1 MNAFIFR
8 YVTCLAFSSTGDVI
22 TGDSNGNVFIWGRG
36 YNAVTKVMRKVHDG
50 PIFSI
55 CVLKDGS
62 IITGGG
68 KDSRIVKFDTLYR
81 KTGMEAQLPEHLGS
95 IRTLS
100 QGRGSQL
107 LLGTTKNSILTG
119 NFDLNFQEIMVGHV
133 SDVWALAASPTQPQF
148 ISAGHDRMIHLWDT
162 LTHSVVWSN
171 DVGEQVKLFNIEEN
185 VQKIQFGISGSVS
198 LLLSRGRGSGGWDG
212 YRQVGCSRRSH
223 KVTTMLLDVNF
234 WMKMES
240 MYL

>member
-1 MNAFIFR
+1 MNFWQLDPTSFTLSRKTGIFDARDKPKCVFWIFAPSVVDFLVFTVAVTITSKTDIFR

-171 DVGEQVKLFNIEEN
+171 DVGEQVVHDIWKSSN
-185 VQKIQFGISGSVS
+185 
-198 LLLSRGRGSGGWDG
+198 
-212 YRQVGCSRRSH
+212 
-223 KVTTMLLDVNF
+223 
-234 WMKMES
+234 MEF
-240 MYL
+240 

>member
-1 MNAFIFR
+1 
-8 YVTCLAFSSTGDVI
+8 
-22 TGDSNGNVFIWGRG
+22 
-36 YNAVTKVMRKVHDG
+36 MRKVHDG

-171 DVGEQVKLFNIEEN
+171 DVGEQVKLFNIEQN
-185 VQKIQFGISGSVS
+185 VQKKTINLGFQAQSACFSPEGEV
-198 LLLSRGRGSGGWDG
+198 LV
-212 YRQVGCSRRSH
+212 VGT
-223 KVTTMLLDVNF
+223 VTGKWVVLDAATR
-234 WMKMES
+234 
-240 MYL
+240 

>member
-1 MNAFIFR
+1 MSTALTKTTDSTFR

-171 DVGEQVKLFNIEEN
+171 DVGEQVVHVLKRTDIKKEN
-185 VQKIQFGISGSVS
+185 SVDNFDCRLSPPASPLRARS
-198 LLLSRGRGSGGWDG
+198 LLLALSPASGSSLMQPPGD
-212 YRQVGCSRRSH
+212 H
-223 KVTTMLLDVNF
+223 HH
-234 WMKMES
+234 E
-240 MYL
+240 

>member
-1 MNAFIFR
+1 MTLR

-171 DVGEQVKLFNIEEN
+171 DVGEQVGGDPTYCGIPEKIIFNSASRLSLPASLPRERSLWL
-185 VQKIQFGISGSVS
+185 VQSLESGSS
-198 LLLSRGRGSGGWDG
+198 LMRPPGDNGFHDDDVVPDG
-212 YRQVGCSRRSH
+212 VVH
-223 KVTTMLLDVNF
+223 D
-234 WMKMES
+234 
-240 MYL
+240 

>member
-1 MNAFIFR
+1 MNFWQLDPTSFTLSRKTGIFDARDKPKYVSFWFLLSHSQLVLSSIDIKSTNNWIIVITCR

-171 DVGEQVKLFNIEEN
+171 DVGEQV
-185 VQKIQFGISGSVS
+185 
-198 LLLSRGRGSGGWDG
+198 G
-212 YRQVGCSRRSH
+212 YLTEG
-223 KVTTMLLDVNF
+223 
-234 WMKMES
+234 
-240 MYL
+240 

>member
-1 MNAFIFR
+1 MCFWIFAPSVVDFLVFTVAVTITSKTDIFR

-171 DVGEQVKLFNIEEN
+171 DVGEQVVYDIEKDKFKYVWN
-185 VQKIQFGISGSVS
+185 FKKKRPLTNLIAGSVR
-198 LLLSRGRGSGGWDG
+198 LLLP
-212 YRQVGCSRRSH
+212 
-223 KVTTMLLDVNF
+223 
-234 WMKMES
+234 
-240 MYL
+240 

>member
-1 MNAFIFR
+1 MCFWIFAPSVVDFLVFTVAVTITSKTDIFR

-171 DVGEQVKLFNIEEN
+171 DVGEQVVHDIWKSSNMCGILKRN
-185 VQKIQFGISGSVS
+185 V
-198 LLLSRGRGSGGWDG
+198 R
-212 YRQVGCSRRSH
+212 
-223 KVTTMLLDVNF
+223 
-234 WMKMES
+234 
-240 MYL
+240 